1 MEGGVNPAS
10 DQRAPCYDSDQQRY
24 VWGHVS
30 HSKSTCPLKQRYIII
45 PLEQNG
51 GLSVRKPSLSLSVNQ
66 PHSLFCLL
74 ALRPLG
80 QRISRAKREEKLK
93 LPLLLVMISDSFSE
107 GVENYD

>member
-1 MEGGVNPAS
+1 MEGGLSPAS
-10 DQRAPCYDSDQQRY
+10 DPRAPCHDSDQQQY

-30 HSKSTCPLKQRYIII
+30 HSKPTCPLQQRYIII
-45 PLEQNG
+45 PLEQM

-66 PHSLFCLL
+66 SHSPFCLP

-80 QRISRAKREEKLK
+80 QRISRAKREEKFK